1 MLSAICYTF
10 NTKEYINYEQNYN
23 EALFFLQLINNYFSK
38 LSYSHLFSIHCDM
51 SIYNLITIMLLF
63 FCPLSQIIRESLSI
77 PLLLSYANNYI
88 SCAWFY
94 TIGSFILTLIF
105 FLLSKVFVIN
115 KINKRYSSLNLLS
128 KTFFICN

>member
-1 MLSAICYTF
+1 
-10 NTKEYINYEQNYN
+10 
-23 EALFFLQLINNYFSK
+23 
-38 LSYSHLFSIHCDM
+38 
-51 SIYNLITIMLLF
+51 MLLF
-63 FCPLSQIIRESLSI
+63 FRPLSQIIRESLSI